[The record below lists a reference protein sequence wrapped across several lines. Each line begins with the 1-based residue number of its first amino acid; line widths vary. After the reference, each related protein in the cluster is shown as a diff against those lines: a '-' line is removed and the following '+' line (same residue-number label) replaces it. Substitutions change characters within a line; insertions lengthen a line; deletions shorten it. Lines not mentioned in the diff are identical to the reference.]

1 MDPDEAKTNNLR
13 DRTKQFAITVIRL
26 YGSLPLSADVQIIGK
41 QLVRAGTS
49 VAANYRE
56 AGRARSKAEF
66 TSKAQIALQEADETQ
81 LWIECLK
88 EGCLIS
94 NPDLDALWQESDE
107 LIRIL
112 TTICIRAKQPP
123 PT

>member
-1 MDPDEAKTNNLR
+1 MDPDEAKTKNLR
-13 DRTKQFAITVIRL
+13 DRTKQFAIRIIRL
-26 YGSLPLSADVQIIGK
+26 YGSLPLRTDVQVVGK
-41 QLVRAGTS
+41 QLLRSGTS

-56 AGRARSKAEF
+56 AGRARSKIEF

-81 LWIECLK
+81 FWIECLK

-94 NPDLDALWQESDE
+94 NPELDALWQESDE
-107 LIRIL
+107 LVRIL

-123 PT
+123 PI

>member
-1 MDPDEAKTNNLR
+1 MDPDDTKTNNLR
-13 DRTKQFAITVIRL
+13 DRTKQFAISIIRL
-26 YGSLPLSADVQIIGK
+26 YVSLPFRTDVQVIGK
-41 QLVRAGTS
+41 QMLRSGTS

-66 TSKAQIALQEADETQ
+66 SSKAQIALQEADETQ

-94 NPDLDALWQESDE
+94 NPELDALWQESDE

-112 TTICIRAKQPP
+112 TSICIRAKQPP